1 MTNNTKTY
9 PTPKQLRLPLVI
21 EMLIDVSDPVYSF
34 SEVMDR
40 IDLNKYLAVKESRTG
55 RPRYD
60 AIIMLK
66 IILFSFMENGY
77 LSLRAIEKSCKTDL
91 R

>member
-9 PTPKQLRLPLVI
+9 PTPKQLRLPLDI
-21 EMLIDVSDPVYSF
+21 EVFIEVSDPVYSF
-34 SEVMDR
+34 SEVTDR
-40 IDLNKYLAVKESRTG
+40 IDLNHYLAVKESRTG

-60 AIIMLK
+60 SVTMLK

-77 LSLRAIEKSCKTDL
+77 LERTRGSGPRLH
-91 R
+91 